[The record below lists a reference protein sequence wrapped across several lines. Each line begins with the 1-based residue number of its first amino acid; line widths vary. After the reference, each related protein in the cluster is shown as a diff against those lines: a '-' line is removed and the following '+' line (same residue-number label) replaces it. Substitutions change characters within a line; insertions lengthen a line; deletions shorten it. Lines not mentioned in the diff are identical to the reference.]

1 MVVWLEG
8 LLNSVALW
16 IKYIIM
22 MVCSFFATL
31 LPMPVPIADISFIAN
46 LQAFNSLYWHS
57 IIIMTITI
65 TDTAFAVIT
74 YKLSDRLTRV
84 LVRSDKRKK
93 QLESLKCKISNN
105 KLADVWVFLA
115 CATPI
120 PYTLTIYASSI
131 LKYDLTKFI
140 IINVFGRL
148 LKYVIIA
155 VAFYFGIK
163 LIN

>member
-46 LQAFNSLYWHS
+46 LQAFNSLYWYS

-65 TDTAFAVIT
+65 TFETEPTGDLLTWLEANAV
-74 YKLSDRLTRV
+74 
-84 LVRSDKRKK
+84 K
-93 QLESLKCKISNN
+93 Q
-105 KLADVWVFLA
+105 
-115 CATPI
+115 
-120 PYTLTIYASSI
+120 
-131 LKYDLTKFI
+131 
-140 IINVFGRL
+140 
-148 LKYVIIA
+148 
-155 VAFYFGIK
+155 
-163 LIN
+163 